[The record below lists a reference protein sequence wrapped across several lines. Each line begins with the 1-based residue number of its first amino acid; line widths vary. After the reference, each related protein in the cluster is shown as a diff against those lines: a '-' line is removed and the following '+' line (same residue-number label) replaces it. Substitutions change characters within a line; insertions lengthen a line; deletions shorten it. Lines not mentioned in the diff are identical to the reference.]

1 MYMMLTT
8 QWIKLFSDYS
18 IRSTSQKLPKNSPL
32 YITRTTYLKDLR
44 VGWVGS
50 RISSVPLP
58 PFPLP
63 TGEARIR
70 VQISALHSTQDID
83 KCLEA
88 FKDIGKKW

>member
-1 MYMMLTT
+1 MD
-8 QWIKLFSDYS
+8 KLFSGHS